1 MLHLVCE
8 SSVKD
13 STVLTDA
20 NFGQPIRFPVEDE
33 LRFRPFAVEA
43 WRNEFLTSP
52 LEFGGLDQY
61 HID

>member
-1 MLHLVCE
+1 MLHLVYE

-20 NFGQPIRFPVEDE
+20 NFDQPIYFPMEDE
-33 LRFRPFAVEA
+33 PRFRPLAVED

-52 LEFGGLDQY
+52 VEFGSLDQY